1 MACDGRTFPQFKRLD
16 SMPQYPSSRGVTMDW
31 TTTLSA
37 IVAIGL
43 AVYLAATLLMPERFS

>member
-1 MACDGRTFPQFKRLD
+1 
-16 SMPQYPSSRGVTMDW
+16 MDW

-37 IVAIGL
+37 IVATCL